1 MNFTLAFFKISV
13 YSKDNLMSEDFRKLE
28 EKGMSFTGSLK
39 KTLAVVMSAA
49 VLSTAGVMM
58 ASADATVNLM
68 PADVSAI
75 ICGEGGT
82 VETQDGSIVF
92 KAGSADT
99 SFTYVVTSQV
109 DMLTTDYLYFD
120 LTATGGWDIKWVST
134 ALNGDVN
141 PGVSADF
148 GNFFGKDNAT
158 PETMYGTLL
167 DAATVVPEDLA
178 IQVSGAYTW
187 NANLPDDGI
196 VTMKSVEIKVGAN
209 SEITL
214 NALYF
219 GDIDGYDDV
228 PGDPAPVDPSEPSE
242 TEPST
247 SETEPTTPP
256 TAALVEK
263 SVSLLGDAADWNY
276 DSAAMTVA
284 AGENGGLVFAN
295 TNGQWPSAEYVYDV
309 PLTFDPKTAK
319 ISYDITVGN
328 ATNVNLF
335 FKDSFPGLTDGENN
349 FADDGYVSLSKY
361 VEDAQLNG
369 DDLMGVN
376 TQYKGVIDLSQV
388 EFPAGCL
395 NDDGTVTLNAINIF
409 SIGAA
414 DVSSV
419 VYADLT
425 LTYMAEADPQP
436 TDPTTDDTTAS
447 TDATDSTA
455 ASNSTAATT
464 GKQNPT
470 TGESTAMIVAGLVL
484 MAASAG
490 AVALCAKKKAR

>member
-1 MNFTLAFFKISV
+1 
-13 YSKDNLMSEDFRKLE
+13 
-28 EKGMSFTGSLK
+28 MSFIGSLK
-39 KTLAVVMSAA
+39 KTLAVVMSAT
-49 VLSTAGVMM
+49 VLSSVGVMA
-58 ASADATVNLM
+58 ASADATTVNLM
-68 PADVSAI
+68 PVDVSSI

-82 VETQDGSIVF
+82 VEEKDGAFVF
-92 KAGSADT
+92 KAGDADT
-99 SFTYVVTSQV
+99 SFMYATNAQAN
-109 DMLTTDYLYFD
+109 MLVNSFAYFG
-120 LTATGGWDIKWVST
+120 LTASGGWDIKWVST
-134 ALNGDVN
+134 ALNGDVA
-141 PGVSADF
+141 PGFSADF
-148 GNFFGKDNAT
+148 GNLFGKTGDPGPNQ
-158 PETMYGTLL
+158 YGTLI
-167 DAATVVPEDLA
+167 DAGTFAPGDVEMEVL
-178 IQVSGAYTW
+178 GAYTW
-187 NANLPDDGI
+187 NNNLPDDGM
-196 VTMKSVEIKVGAN
+196 VTIKTVEVKVGAN
-209 SEITL
+209 SELTL
-214 NALYF
+214 DSLYF
-219 GDIDGYDDV
+219 GDIDDGDNIPDPV
-228 PGDPAPVDPSEPSE
+228 PSNP

-256 TAALVEK
+256 TASLVEK
-263 SVSLLGDAADWNY
+263 SVSLLADAADWNY
-276 DSAAMTVA
+276 DSAAMTVT

-319 ISYDITVGN
+319 ISYDITVGS

-335 FKDSFPGLTDGENN
+335 FKDSFPGSTDGESN
-349 FADDGYVSLSKY
+349 FADDGYVSLTKY

-369 DDLMGVN
+369 DDLTGVN

-395 NDDGTVTLNAINIF
+395 NDDGTVTLNGINIF

-414 DVSSV
+414 DASSV

-447 TDATDSTA
+447 TDSTDTTGSTDTAGSTDATGSTA
-455 ASNSTAATT
+455 ADSTAATT

-470 TGESTAMIVAGLVL
+470 TGESTAMIAAGLVL

-490 AVALCAKKKAR
+490 AVVLCAKKKAH

>member
-1 MNFTLAFFKISV
+1 
-13 YSKDNLMSEDFRKLE
+13 
-28 EKGMSFTGSLK
+28 MSFTGNLK
-39 KTLAVVMSAA
+39 KTLAVVLSAT
-49 VLSTAGVMM
+49 VLSSVGVMA
-58 ASADATVNLM
+58 ASAEGAVNFLPSSNAGITGENAEVVIENGVVKITASGATEVAIPVNQTYDIVDNPNLYLDMTVEGSNITFAIDATGQE
-68 PADVSAI
+68 SATSDKDYTVKL
-75 ICGEGGT
+75 EG
-82 VETQDGSIVF
+82 
-92 KAGSADT
+92 
-99 SFTYVVTSQV
+99 
-109 DMLTTDYLYFD
+109 DYGPQF
-120 LTATGGWDIKWVST
+120 
-134 ALNGDVN
+134 
-141 PGVSADF
+141 
-148 GNFFGKDNAT
+148 DNAT
-158 PETMYGTLL
+158 ETNGIAPGTYTFNADDPAGANNRLEL
-167 DAATVVPEDLA
+167 IGSVRWAVWGGGASMAEIQPDLGRYTVRTLRIGFKDA
-178 IQVSGAYTW
+178 G
-187 NANLPDDGI
+187 
-196 VTMKSVEIKVGAN
+196 SVELREMYAGVE
-209 SEITL
+209 STT
-214 NALYF
+214 
-219 GDIDGYDDV
+219 DV
-228 PGDPAPVDPSEPSE
+228 PTNPTNPSVAD
-242 TEPST
+242 PST

-256 TAALVEK
+256 TASLVEK

-335 FKDSFPGLTDGENN
+335 FKDSFPGSTEGENN
-349 FADDGYVSLSKY
+349 FADDGYISLPKY
-361 VEDAQLNG
+361 MEDAQLDPGSG
-369 DDLMGVN
+369 DLTGVN

-395 NDDGTVTLNAINIF
+395 NDDGTVTLNGINIF

-425 LTYMAEADPQP
+425 LTYMAEADVEP

-470 TGESTAMIVAGLVL
+470 TGESTAMIAAGLVL

-490 AVALCAKKKAR
+490 AVVLCAKKKAR

>member
-1 MNFTLAFFKISV
+1 
-13 YSKDNLMSEDFRKLE
+13 
-28 EKGMSFTGSLK
+28 MSFIGSLK
-39 KTLAVVMSAA
+39 KTLAVVLTAT
-49 VLSTAGVMM
+49 VLSSVGVMA
-58 ASADATVNLM
+58 ASADATTVNLM
-68 PADVSAI
+68 PVDVSSI

-82 VETQDGSIVF
+82 VEEKDGAFVF
-92 KAGSADT
+92 KAGDADT
-99 SFTYVVTSQV
+99 SFMYATNAQAN
-109 DMLTTDYLYFD
+109 MLVNGFAYFG

-141 PGVSADF
+141 PGFSADF
-148 GNFFGKDNAT
+148 GNLFGKTADPGPNQ
-158 PETMYGTLL
+158 YGTLI
-167 DAATVVPEDLA
+167 DAGTFTPGDVEME
-178 IQVSGAYTW
+178 VSGAYTW
-187 NANLPDDGI
+187 NANLPDDGM
-196 VTMKSVEIKVGAN
+196 VTIKTVEVKVGAN
-209 SEITL
+209 SELTL
-214 NALYF
+214 DSLYF
-219 GDIDGYDDV
+219 GDIDDWDNIPDPV
-228 PGDPAPVDPSEPSE
+228 PSNP

-263 SVSLLGDAADWNY
+263 SVSLLADAADWNY
-276 DSAAMTVA
+276 DSAAMTVT

-319 ISYDITVGN
+319 ISYDITVGS

-335 FKDSFPGLTDGENN
+335 FKDSFPGSTDGESN
-349 FADDGYVSLSKY
+349 FADDGYVSLTKY

-395 NDDGTVTLNAINIF
+395 NDDGTVTLNGINIF

-425 LTYMAEADPQP
+425 LTYMAEADVEP

-447 TDATDSTA
+447 TDSTDTTGSTA
-455 ASNSTAATT
+455 ADSTAATT

-470 TGESTAMIVAGLVL
+470 TGESTAMIAAGLVL

-490 AVALCAKKKAR
+490 AVVLCAKKKAR

>member
-1 MNFTLAFFKISV
+1 
-13 YSKDNLMSEDFRKLE
+13 
-28 EKGMSFTGSLK
+28 MSFTGNLK
-39 KTLAVVMSAA
+39 KTLAIILSAT
-49 VLSTAGVMM
+49 VLSSVGVMAASAEGAVNFLPSSNAGITGENAEVVIENGVVKITASGATEVAIPVNQTYDIVDNPNLYLDMTVEGSNITFAIDATGQESATSDKDYTVKLEGDYGPQFGNATEADGIAPGTYTFNADDPEGANNRLELIGSVRFAIWGGGTHMAEIQPDLGRYTVRTLRIGFKDVGSVELREMYAGVE
-58 ASADATVNLM
+58 S
-68 PADVSAI
+68 
-75 ICGEGGT
+75 
-82 VETQDGSIVF
+82 
-92 KAGSADT
+92 
-99 SFTYVVTSQV
+99 
-109 DMLTTDYLYFD
+109 TTDVP
-120 LTATGGWDIKWVST
+120 T
-134 ALNGDVN
+134 N
-141 PGVSADF
+141 PTNPS
-148 GNFFGKDNAT
+148 
-158 PETMYGTLL
+158 
-167 DAATVVPEDLA
+167 
-178 IQVSGAYTW
+178 
-187 NANLPDDGI
+187 
-196 VTMKSVEIKVGAN
+196 VT
-209 SEITL
+209 
-214 NALYF
+214 
-219 GDIDGYDDV
+219 D
-228 PGDPAPVDPSEPSE
+228 
-242 TEPST
+242 PST

-256 TAALVEK
+256 TVALVEK

-276 DSAAMTVA
+276 DSAAMTVT

-295 TNGQWPSAEYVYDV
+295 TNGQWPSADYAYDT
-309 PLTFDPKTAK
+309 PITFDPKTAK
-319 ISYDITVGN
+319 ISYDITVGS

-335 FKDSFPGLTDGENN
+335 FKDSFPGSTDGENN
-349 FADDGYVSLSKY
+349 FADDGYISLPKY
-361 VEDAQLNG
+361 MGDAQLDPGSG
-369 DDLMGVN
+369 DLTGVN

-425 LTYMAEADPQP
+425 LTYMAEADSQP

-470 TGESTAMIVAGLVL
+470 TGESTAMIAAGLVL

>member
-1 MNFTLAFFKISV
+1 
-13 YSKDNLMSEDFRKLE
+13 
-28 EKGMSFTGSLK
+28 MSFTGNLK
-39 KTLAVVMSAA
+39 KTLAVVLSAT
-49 VLSTAGVMM
+49 VLSSVGVMA
-58 ASADATVNLM
+58 ASAEEASVINLM
-68 PADVSAI
+68 PADAS
-75 ICGEGGT
+75 
-82 VETQDGSIVF
+82 
-92 KAGSADT
+92 
-99 SFTYVVTSQV
+99 VVTGTNATATMENGVLKLVANDGEIIDDRFQTVAQASWEV
-109 DMLTTDYLYFD
+109 GKSYDIAALKNLYLDLVSTGANWGMTLECRGYANGSTETTDLLISLEGDF
-120 LTATGGWDIKWVST
+120 
-134 ALNGDVN
+134 ALNGGTEKVGIAAGEYNTSVELYGSPNWNLQWGGAPENSTFYVDKVN
-141 PGVSADF
+141 VLFRG
-148 GNFFGKDNAT
+148 
-158 PETMYGTLL
+158 
-167 DAATVVPEDLA
+167 AATLDLSKLYA
-178 IQVSGAYTW
+178 AAEEAT
-187 NANLPDDGI
+187 
-196 VTMKSVEIKVGAN
+196 EIP
-209 SEITL
+209 T
-214 NALYF
+214 
-219 GDIDGYDDV
+219 
-228 PGDPAPVDPSEPSE
+228 DPSTSE

-256 TAALVEK
+256 TVAPVEK
-263 SVSLLGDAADWNY
+263 SVSLLADVADWNY
-276 DSAAMTVA
+276 DSAVMTVT
-284 AGENGGLVFAN
+284 AGENGELVFAN
-295 TNGQWPSAEYVYDV
+295 TNGAYPAADYIYDT
-309 PLTFDPKTAK
+309 PITFDPKTAK

-335 FKDSFPGLTDGENN
+335 FKDSFPGSTDGENN

-369 DDLMGVN
+369 DDLTGVN

-395 NDDGTVTLNAINIF
+395 NDDGTVTLNGINIF

-425 LTYMAEADPQP
+425 LTYMAEGEPQP

-470 TGESTAMIVAGLVL
+470 TGESTAMIAAGLVL

>member
-1 MNFTLAFFKISV
+1 
-13 YSKDNLMSEDFRKLE
+13 
-28 EKGMSFTGSLK
+28 MSFTGNLK
-39 KTLAVVMSAA
+39 KTLAI
-49 VLSTAGVMM
+49 VLSATVLSSVGVMAASAEGAVNFLPSSNAGITGENAEVVIENGVVKITASGATEVAIPVNQTYDIVDNPNLYLDMTVEGSNITFAIDATGQESATSDKDYTVKLEGDYGPQFGSATEANGIAPGTYTFNADDPDGANNRLELIGSVRFAIWGGGVTMGEIQPDLGRYTVRTLRIGFKDAGSVELREMYAGVE
-58 ASADATVNLM
+58 S
-68 PADVSAI
+68 
-75 ICGEGGT
+75 
-82 VETQDGSIVF
+82 
-92 KAGSADT
+92 
-99 SFTYVVTSQV
+99 
-109 DMLTTDYLYFD
+109 TTDVP
-120 LTATGGWDIKWVST
+120 T
-134 ALNGDVN
+134 N
-141 PGVSADF
+141 PTNPS
-148 GNFFGKDNAT
+148 
-158 PETMYGTLL
+158 
-167 DAATVVPEDLA
+167 
-178 IQVSGAYTW
+178 
-187 NANLPDDGI
+187 
-196 VTMKSVEIKVGAN
+196 VT
-209 SEITL
+209 
-214 NALYF
+214 
-219 GDIDGYDDV
+219 D
-228 PGDPAPVDPSEPSE
+228 
-242 TEPST
+242 PST

-263 SVSLLGDAADWNY
+263 SVSLLADAADWNY
-276 DSAAMTVA
+276 DSAAMTVT

-335 FKDSFPGLTDGENN
+335 FKDSFPGSTDGENN
-349 FADDGYVSLSKY
+349 FADDGYISLPKY
-361 VEDAQLNG
+361 MEDAQLDPGSG
-369 DDLMGVN
+369 DLTGVN

-395 NDDGTVTLNAINIF
+395 NDDGTVTLNGINIF

-447 TDATDSTA
+447 TDSTA

-470 TGESTAMIVAGLVL
+470 TGESTAMIAAGLVL

-490 AVALCAKKKAR
+490 AVVLCAKKKAR

>member
-1 MNFTLAFFKISV
+1 
-13 YSKDNLMSEDFRKLE
+13 
-28 EKGMSFTGSLK
+28 MSFTGNLK
-39 KTLAVVMSAA
+39 KTLAI
-49 VLSTAGVMM
+49 VLSATVLSSVGVMAASAEGAVNFLPSSNAGITGENAEVVIENGVVKITASGATEVTIPVNQTYDIVDNPNLYLDMTVEGSNITFAIDATGQESATSDKDYTVKLEGDYGPQFGNATETNGIAPGTYTFNADDPDGANNRLELIGSVRFAIWGGGVTMGDIQPDLGRYTVRTLRIGFKDAGSVELREMYAGVE
-58 ASADATVNLM
+58 S
-68 PADVSAI
+68 
-75 ICGEGGT
+75 
-82 VETQDGSIVF
+82 
-92 KAGSADT
+92 
-99 SFTYVVTSQV
+99 
-109 DMLTTDYLYFD
+109 TTDVP
-120 LTATGGWDIKWVST
+120 T
-134 ALNGDVN
+134 N
-141 PGVSADF
+141 PTNPS
-148 GNFFGKDNAT
+148 
-158 PETMYGTLL
+158 
-167 DAATVVPEDLA
+167 
-178 IQVSGAYTW
+178 
-187 NANLPDDGI
+187 
-196 VTMKSVEIKVGAN
+196 VT
-209 SEITL
+209 
-214 NALYF
+214 
-219 GDIDGYDDV
+219 D
-228 PGDPAPVDPSEPSE
+228 
-242 TEPST
+242 PST

-256 TAALVEK
+256 TTALVEK

-276 DSAAMTVA
+276 DSAAMTVT

-295 TNGQWPSAEYVYDV
+295 TNGQWPSADYAYDT
-309 PLTFDPKTAK
+309 PITFDPKTAK
-319 ISYDITVGN
+319 ISYDITVGS

-361 VEDAQLNG
+361 VENAQLNG
-369 DDLMGVN
+369 DDLTGVS

-447 TDATDSTA
+447 TDSTDTTGSTA
-455 ASNSTAATT
+455 ADSTAATT

-470 TGESTAMIVAGLVL
+470 TGESTAMIAAGLVL

-490 AVALCAKKKAR
+490 AVVLCAKKKAR